1 MANYK
6 IIFKLQKP
14 EIPWEPGCPIML
26 TALQVSR
33 NSETSEAWFQ
43 VKALNVSDSF
53 IGSIF
58 GELKIGYSDG
68 TEENLTVEYLDADIE
83 AGNELALKPHKLPR
97 GDVKSCAL
105 SVSRAEGQTQ
115 SWASS
120 SEPTPIPSRKE
131 LALSPRAAEQ
141 KARNLGTMPTDLAV
155 LGKVQN
161 HDNWWVCA
169 CGEINVQRDTCYACG
184 KSKDL
189 LLDNEDEEVL
199 LTQADK
205 HDDELFSEAVKLQEQ
220 ETCSSLTDAI
230 ATFEYLGD
238 YEEAG
243 DHISEC
249 EAKLAT
255 IKFSEAVKLQEQGTR
270 SSLTEAIEK
279 FKSLGDYEEA
289 GDHISECEAKLA
301 TIKFSEAVKLQEQG
315 TRSSLTEAIEKFKS
329 LGDYEEAGDH
339 ISECEAKLATIK
351 KRRTKIGIL
360 AAASCVAALI
370 IAFVLS
376 AFSPQSRAD
385 GLYKDGSYAKAL
397 KLYQSVNDNDQYAD
411 KISNCRYQLF
421 LSYLLKGAYTYNNKR
436 ENPGDYD
443 YASSSEDD
451 YTVTVKGSPNG
462 DITCIYIDHY
472 KFYYGS
478 EYSYHQKTATWTLTI
493 HLDKTDA
500 ALSASAYS
508 SKSGYVEFSERG
520 SGKLKLS
527 SYTYDT
533 KPTYDDYSTDCNTTF
548 DSIIKGDYA
557 DADIAKMIKE
567 GLAPA
572 LEASGTGAT
581 LADLGFT
588 NLSES

>member
-68 TEENLTVEYLDADIE
+68 IEENLTVEYLDADIE

-105 SVSRAEGQTQ
+105 SVSRAESQTQ

-120 SEPTPIPSRKE
+120 SEPTPIPFRKE

-141 KARNLGTMPTDLAV
+141 KARNLGTMPADLAV

-169 CGEINVQRDTCYACG
+169 CGEVNVQRDTCYACG

-220 ETCSSLTDAI
+220 ETCSSLTEAI
-230 ATFEYLGD
+230 ATFE
-238 YEEAG
+238 
-243 DHISEC
+243 
-249 EAKLAT
+249 
-255 IKFSEAVKLQEQGTR
+255 
-270 SSLTEAIEK
+270 
-279 FKSLGDYEEA
+279 SLGDYEGA

-385 GLYKDGSYAKAL
+385 GLYKDGSYAEAL

-421 LSYLLKGAYTYNNKR
+421 LNYLLKSTYRDKWEST
-436 ENPGDYD
+436 ENTESND
-443 YASSSEDD
+443 ARAF
-451 YTVTVKGSPNG
+451 YTVEGSSNG
-462 DITCIYIDHY
+462 DITCSYIWYFEDSSDRWTY
-472 KFYYGS
+472 ETTDK
-478 EYSYHQKTATWTLTI
+478 WTLTI
-493 HLDKTDA
+493 HFGKTDA
-500 ALSASAYS
+500 DFSASYLLRTYR
-508 SKSGYVEFSERG
+508 GDFNEEG

-533 KPTYDDYSTDCNTTF
+533 KPTYDDYDYSTSGNETY
-548 DSIIKGDYA
+548 DSEIKGYHA
-557 DADIAKMIKE
+557 DRDIARMIKE

>member
-14 EIPWEPGCPIML
+14 EIPWEPSCPIML

-43 VKALNVSDSF
+43 AKALNVSSSF

-68 TEENLTVEYLDADIE
+68 TQENLAVEYLDADIE

-105 SVSRAEGQTQ
+105 SISRAEGQTQ
-115 SWASS
+115 TWASS
-120 SEPTPIPSRKE
+120 SKPTPVPSRKE

-141 KARNLGTMPTDLAV
+141 RGCNLGVAPTDLV
-155 LGKVQN
+155 INGKVQD

-169 CGEINVQRDTCYACG
+169 CGEVNVQRDTCYACG

-220 ETCSSLTDAI
+220 ETCSSLTNAI
-230 ATFEYLGD
+230 ATFE
-238 YEEAG
+238 
-243 DHISEC
+243 
-249 EAKLAT
+249 
-255 IKFSEAVKLQEQGTR
+255 
-270 SSLTEAIEK
+270 
-279 FKSLGDYEEA
+279 SLGDYEGA

-351 KRRTKIGIL
+351 KRHTKIGIL
-360 AAASCVAALI
+360 AAASCVAVFI
-370 IAFVLS
+370 IAFVLYS
-376 AFSPQSRAD
+376 TLTPQGKAD
-385 GLYKDGSYAKAL
+385 SLYREGSYAEAL
-397 KLYQSVNDNDQYAD
+397 KLYQSVNNNDQYAD

-421 LSYLLKGAYTYNNKR
+421 LSYLLKGAYTYSNKQ
-436 ENPGDYD
+436 EG
-443 YASSSEDD
+443 YADSSEDD
-451 YTVTVKGSPNG
+451 YTVKGSPNG
-462 DITCIYIDHY
+462 DITCTYIDRY
-472 KFYYGS
+472 ISYYRS
-478 EYSYHQKTATWTLTI
+478 EDSTGRETARWTLTI
-493 HLDKTDA
+493 HFDKTDA
-500 ALSASAYS
+500 VLSASAYS
-508 SKSGYVEFSERG
+508 NFTYSSKKRFSETG

-533 KPTYDDYSTDCNTTF
+533 KPTYDDYSTDCDTTF